1 MKYNRLGRTGLYVSE
16 LCFGTM
22 TFSGR
27 NWLGGMIGNLD
38 QKAAT
43 TLIGRSLEA
52 GINFIDTAN
61 VYSIGESERM
71 TGAALKELGVRR
83 SDVVL
88 ATKVFGRMAPG
99 PNDMGASRGHIMDSV
114 SQSLER
120 LQTDHIDLYQIHQSD
135 SVTGVEETMRALDDL
150 VSQGMVRY
158 VGVSNWEAWKIVK
171 ANGIADRRGWARIE
185 TLQAYYSLAGRDLE
199 DELVPA
205 MADQGIGCLVWSPL
219 AGGYLAGKYTPD
231 PETGGGE
238 EKAEPGRRANFD
250 FPPIDKEKADAIVRA
265 MRPIAKT
272 HGVSVAR
279 VALAWVRSKPFVT
292 ATLIGAKTLEQLNDN
307 LEAARLTLAPEEIA
321 ALDAASAERPRYP
334 GWMISRNNAL
344 RVPTGEPVKMGGV
357 GAITGKT

>member
-1 MKYNRLGRTGLYVSE
+1 MKYNRLGQTGLFVSE

-22 TFSGR
+22 TFSGQ
-27 NWLGGMIGNLD
+27 NWLGGMIGSLD

-71 TGAALKELGVRR
+71 TGVAMQQLGVKR

-88 ATKVFGRMAPG
+88 ATKVFGRMGPG
-99 PNDMGASRGHIMDSV
+99 PNDTGASRGHIMDSV
-114 SQSLER
+114 SRSLER

-135 SVTGVEETMRALDDL
+135 GVTGVEETLRALDDL

-171 ANGIADRRGWARIE
+171 ANGVADKRGWTRIE
-185 TLQAYYSLAGRDLE
+185 TTQVYYSIAGRDLE
-199 DELVPA
+199 QDIVP
-205 MADQGIGCLVWSPL
+205 MMQDQAIGCLVWSPL
-219 AGGYLAGKYTPD
+219 AGGYLAGKYTP
-231 PETGGGE
+231 GGE
-238 EKAEPGRRANFD
+238 KVEEGRRANFD
-250 FPPIDKEKADAIVRA
+250 FPPIDKEKADKIVVA
-265 MRPIAKT
+265 MRPIAKA

-292 ATLIGAKTLEQLNDN
+292 STIIGAKTLEQLNDN
-307 LEAARLTLAPEEIA
+307 LEAVTLTLTPDEIA
-321 ALDAASAERPRYP
+321 TLDDVSADRAQYP
-334 GWMISRNNAL
+334 HWMIKRNNAT
-344 RVPTGEPVKMGGV
+344 RVPTATPVKMGGPPP
-357 GAITGKT
+357 KS